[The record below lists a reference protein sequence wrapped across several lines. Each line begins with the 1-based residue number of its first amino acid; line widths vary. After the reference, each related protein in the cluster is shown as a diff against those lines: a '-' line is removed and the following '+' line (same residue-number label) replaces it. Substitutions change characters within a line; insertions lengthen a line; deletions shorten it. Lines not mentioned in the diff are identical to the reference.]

1 MTTFSIGPN
10 PLQIVGAGVDNQ
22 PLTVQNSGA
31 VSIYISAD
39 PGVSSTVF
47 EYKIDAGG
55 DFVWPPGKPLSV
67 CTGKNVVGQISFGG
81 TGEVHVNSGSTN
93 VTGSVTI
100 NGSVPISGPVTV
112 SGTVALSAG
121 STIAISGPVAIA
133 GTVPITGNVN
143 IAGGTVAL
151 SGPVA
156 ISGGVSVTGST
167 VNVGTPVKLAN
178 NVTLIANFSM
188 TIANAVTVLPLQGP
202 FDISPYASVIL
213 RIFNNAGYS
222 APTSNNWMDILLTT
236 SGAAGSTAI
245 NPQFLTTTGGTQ
257 YIQIP
262 VTGTLLSVNV
272 TTHINGTMGT
282 GFFSFVLLGTGETLT
297 KIKYLSQGDGMVGNL
312 PQGGVFAINAL
323 SPIGNVIATRNGDAM
338 INLYSNSGTVQSQM
352 VMQIIDNGNPKEM
365 YSALPALSNAGNLV
379 LPNMV
384 KFPLRPIQ
392 YYITGNAG
400 MNASLAIVQDG

>member
-1 MTTFSIGPN
+1 MTTFSIGPT

-67 CTGKNVVGQISFGG
+67 CTGKNVIGQISFGG

-151 SGPVA
+151 S
-156 ISGGVSVTGST
+156 
-167 VNVGTPVKLAN
+167 
-178 NVTLIANFSM
+178 
-188 TIANAVTVLPLQGP
+188 
-202 FDISPYASVIL
+202 
-213 RIFNNAGYS
+213 
-222 APTSNNWMDILLTT
+222 
-236 SGAAGSTAI
+236 
-245 NPQFLTTTGGTQ
+245 
-257 YIQIP
+257 
-262 VTGTLLSVNV
+262 
-272 TTHINGTMGT
+272 
-282 GFFSFVLLGTGETLT
+282 
-297 KIKYLSQGDGMVGNL
+297 
-312 PQGGVFAINAL
+312 
-323 SPIGNVIATRNGDAM
+323 
-338 INLYSNSGTVQSQM
+338 
-352 VMQIIDNGNPKEM
+352 
-365 YSALPALSNAGNLV
+365 
-379 LPNMV
+379 
-384 KFPLRPIQ
+384 
-392 YYITGNAG
+392 
-400 MNASLAIVQDG
+400 